1 MKVVITG
8 GGGFIGRKLAAKLL
22 QKGTLAGT
30 DGSQQS
36 IDELVLF
43 DMVAPPA
50 DETGDNRIKV
60 VTGDLTDCDLIAG
73 LIDADTTSVFHLAA
87 VVSAGAEADFD
98 LGYKVNLDGT
108 RLVLDACRALPHAPR
123 LVFASSIAV
132 YGGRE
137 IPDVVDDATP
147 LMPQTSYGTQKVI
160 GELLVN
166 DYSRKGYIDGRAMR
180 LPTVVVR
187 PGKPNKAASGF
198 ASSIVREPLNGIDF
212 ECPVRPESEMAVM
225 SPRAV
230 VDAFMHMHDID
241 AEGLGDSR
249 ALLLPGL
256 RVSQADSVAAIGRVA
271 GDRKVGRIDFKI
283 DPDIQAIVD
292 GWPKGTHSARAEAL
306 GFKGDTNM
314 DDIVRAHIEDE
325 LSAPA

>member
-22 QKGTLAGT
+22 EKGTLAGAN
-30 DGSQQS
+30 GAQQR

-43 DMVAPPA
+43 DVVAPPA
-50 DETGDNRIKV
+50 DETGDGRIKV
-60 VTGDLTDCDLIAG
+60 VTGDLNDRDLVAG
-73 LIDADTTSVFHLAA
+73 LFDADTASVFHLAA

-108 RLVLDACRALPHAPR
+108 RLVLEACRALAHAPR

-137 IPDVVDDATP
+137 IPDVVEDATP
-147 LMPQTSYGTQKVI
+147 LMPQTSYGAQKAI

-166 DYSRKGYIDGRAMR
+166 DYSRKGYLDGRALR
-180 LPTVVVR
+180 LPTIVVR

-225 SPRAV
+225 SPRTV
-230 VDAFMHMHDID
+230 VDAFVHMHDLD

-256 RVSQADSVAAIGRVA
+256 RVSQAESVAAIGRVA
-271 GDRKVGRIDFKI
+271 GNRKVGRIEFKI

-292 GWPKGTHSARAEAL
+292 NWPKGSHSARAEAL
-306 GFKGDTNM
+306 GFKGDSSM
-314 DDIVRAHIEDE
+314 DDIVQAHIEDE
-325 LSAPA
+325 LSGPS